1 MKQNLFFLVAGVV
14 LFGLSFIVPRYFIQL
29 TALGIL
35 FLVFYMTNKNNAEVA
50 ELKDMIK
57 KHNDL
62 LQQDIDLLKKDRE
75 NK

>member
-1 MKQNLFFLVAGVV
+1 MKQNLFFLVAGLVF
-14 LFGLSFIVPRYFIQL
+14 FGLSFIVPRYFIQL

-35 FLVFYMTNKNNAEVA
+35 LLVFYMVNKNNAEVA

-57 KHNDL
+57 KHNEL
-62 LQQDIDLLKKDRE
+62 VQQDIDLLKKDRE

>member
-1 MKQNLFFLVAGVV
+1 MKQNLFFLVAGIVF
-14 LFGLSFIVPRYFIQL
+14 LGLSFIVPHYFIQL

-35 FLVFYMTNKNNAEVA
+35 LLVFYMVNKNSTEVS

-62 LQQDIDLLKKDRE
+62 IQQDIDLLKKDRE